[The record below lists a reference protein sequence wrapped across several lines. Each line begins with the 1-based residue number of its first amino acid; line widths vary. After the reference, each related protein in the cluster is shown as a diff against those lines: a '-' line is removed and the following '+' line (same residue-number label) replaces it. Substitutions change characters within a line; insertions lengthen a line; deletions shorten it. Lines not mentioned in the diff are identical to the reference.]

1 MYRKGLIALAIVAII
16 ASAPAFAGHGEKCKS
31 STQDCLNMMASKMK
45 KSGWVGIE
53 MDNDDHDNLVIV
65 RVIPGSPAEEAGLK
79 PGDVLFALEG
89 VELDYAKNEKALM
102 KARKEWAPG
111 QAVHYTVKR
120 NGADKDIDLTLAP
133 MPADVLAK
141 WVGQH
146 MLEHANV
153 EIAENN

>member
-1 MYRKGLIALAIVAII
+1 MYRKGLIALAIVALI
-16 ASAPAFAGHGEKCKS
+16 ASAPAFAGHGKKCKS
-31 STQDCLNMMASKMK
+31 STQDCLNAMASKMK

-53 MDNDDHDNLVIV
+53 MDTDDHENLVIV
-65 RVIPGSPAEEAGLK
+65 RVVPGSPAEEAGLK

-89 VELDYAKNEKALM
+89 VELNYEKNEAALK
-102 KARKEWAPG
+102 KARKDWTPG
-111 QAVHYTVKR
+111 QSVNYTIKR
-120 NGADKDIDLTLAP
+120 DGRDKDIELTLAP

-153 EIAENN
+153 EIAENK